1 MQEEFTIKQAV
12 PLMLKVSD
20 IQPYDTNNKIFPYD
34 KVVSNT
40 IGTILQ
46 CVTNVAWNINLQE
59 VLGDLYDQYDYF
71 NLEVL
76 QIMTVPMTGGNGTT
90 LKPMDNSI
98 YLGYRNL
105 NVLISGL
112 QWLRSSY
119 DVQSGNETGTVHLC
133 NISDMKQASDNASA
147 GPVYRGDR
155 YIFQSQRGY
164 MNYDLCFRKE
174 RDVKINIRF
183 GAIDSGLDYC
193 PASIFAN
200 GTITIMHHFS
210 IKFNITPFK

>member
-1 MQEEFTIKQAV
+1 MQEEFTIKNVV

-20 IQPYDTNNKIFPYD
+20 IQPYDVNNLIYPYD
-34 KVVSNT
+34 KVVSNST
-40 IGTILQ
+40 GSISQ
-46 CVTNVAWNINLQE
+46 CVTNVTWNINLE
-59 VLGDLYDQYDYF
+59 ELLGDSYKEYTYF

-76 QIMTVPMTGGNGTT
+76 QIMTVPMTGGNFSTY
-90 LKPMDNSI
+90 KPLDNSI

-105 NVLISGL
+105 NVFISGL

-119 DVQSGNETGTVHLC
+119 NQKTGNDNQTVHLC
-133 NISDMKQASDNASA
+133 NISDMKQAVDNATA

-155 YIFQSQRGY
+155 YLFQSQRGY

-174 RDVKINIRF
+174 RNIKINIRF

-200 GTITIMHHFS
+200 GISTIMHHFS